1 MPRIY
6 LNGVNLYYEVSGAG
20 PSVMLCHGYT
30 GSHRSWMSQISALS
44 PKYQTVAI
52 DHRGH
57 GDSGAPSSAEDY
69 SVPILVNDVRA
80 LLNHLGIT
88 RCCLVGHSLGGFMA
102 IQLVLDYPDIIS
114 SLILVDTSSGPSY
127 VPGMKE
133 LGEKL
138 NEIARRDG
146 MAAAFEYNTQQNPLV
161 QRRFEKYPALREVA
175 RHRMLETSVDAYVYL
190 RKAMAERE
198 DLTPRLGEISVPTL
212 VIVGELDTPYH
223 QPSEVMTESIH
234 FSRLQVVPQA
244 FHNPHEETPEVLNEL
259 LLNFLA
265 ELY

>member
-1 MPRIY
+1 MPRVY
-6 LNGVNLYYEVSGAG
+6 LNGVNLYYEVSGTG
-20 PSVMLCHGYT
+20 PSVVLCHGYT
-30 GSHRSWMSQISALS
+30 GSHQSWMSQVYALS
-44 PKYQTVAI
+44 PTYQAIAI

-57 GDSGAPSSAEDY
+57 GGSDEPSSAEDY
-69 SVPILVNDVRA
+69 SVPILANDVRA
-80 LLNHLGIT
+80 LLDHLGIT

-114 SLILVDTSSGPSY
+114 SLVLVDTSSGPSY

-175 RHRMLETSVDAYVYL
+175 KRRMLETSVDAYVHL

-198 DLTPRLGEISVPTL
+198 DLTPRLGEIAVPAL
-212 VIVGELDTPYH
+212 VIMGEEDTPFR
-223 QPSEVMTESIH
+223 QPSEVLADSIPG
-234 FSRLQVVPQA
+234 SRLQLVPQA
-244 FHNPHEETPEVLNEL
+244 FHNPHEETPGAFNEL
-259 LLNFLA
+259 LINFLT
-265 ELY
+265 ELH